1 MPDMMWQTAKH
12 EGVGN
17 IVLEQVPIPEVG
29 PGDVLTRTKV
39 SLISRGSELWR
50 RYVYE
55 EALPPSMMGYST
67 TGVVE
72 RVGADVRD
80 SSPGDWVVVG
90 APHAEYSLASGLPG
104 NPPEV
109 RRLHPD
115 VSPAEGTFHPLC
127 TSATSWTKCAQI
139 TPEDRV
145 VVLGQGIVGNL
156 VMQFARRYRP
166 AQLIAV
172 DALDLRLRIAQE
184 VGAPEVVHA
193 GEEDPVAAVQRLTG
207 GEGATIVMDCVGGRA
222 GLQSFSQAQDMLARG
237 GLLQLIGL
245 YHGAPLQLEAGKIMG
260 NRLLGGILPGTDRAE
275 DARVAMAALAA
286 GEVRAKP
293 LITHRFAGKQVKEGY
308 DFLYEHPDQAL
319 GLLFEW

>member
-17 IVLEQVPIPEVG
+17 IVLEQVSIPEVG

-80 SSPGDWVVVG
+80 FSPGDWVVVG

-104 NPPEV
+104 NPPAV
-109 RRLHPD
+109 RRLHAD

-127 TSATSWTKCAQI
+127 TSAASWTKCAQI

-145 VVLGQGIVGNL
+145 VRLG
-156 VMQFARRYRP
+156 ARDCRQLGDAVRPPVPTRP
-166 AQLIAV
+166 AH
-172 DALDLRLRIAQE
+172 R
-184 VGAPEVVHA
+184 
-193 GEEDPVAAVQRLTG
+193 
-207 GEGATIVMDCVGGRA
+207 GGRA
-222 GLQSFSQAQDMLARG
+222 RSTPPYRAGSRRPG
-237 GLLQLIGL
+237 GG
-245 YHGAPLQLEAGKIMG
+245 PC
-260 NRLLGGILPGTDRAE
+260 R
-275 DARVAMAALAA
+275 
-286 GEVRAKP
+286 
-293 LITHRFAGKQVKEGY
+293 
-308 DFLYEHPDQAL
+308 
-319 GLLFEW
+319 

>member
-17 IVLEQVPIPEVG
+17 IVLEHVPIPEVG
-29 PGDVLTRTKV
+29 PEDVLTRTKV

-67 TGVVE
+67 TGIVE

-80 SSPGDWVVVG
+80 FSPGDWVVVG
-90 APHAEYSLASGLPG
+90 APHAEYSLASGMPG

-109 RRLHPD
+109 RALHAD
-115 VSPAEGTFHPLC
+115 VSPDEGTFHPLC
-127 TSATSWTKCAQI
+127 TSSASWTKCAQI

-172 DALDLRLRIAQE
+172 DALDLRLRIARE
-184 VGAPEVVHA
+184 GRCAGGGPCRGGRPGGRRPAADGRRGRDHRDGLRGGTAP
-193 GEEDPVAAVQRLTG
+193 GCSRSYRRRTCWRAAVCSNSS
-207 GEGATIVMDCVGGRA
+207 A
-222 GLQSFSQAQDMLARG
+222 S
-237 GLLQLIGL
+237 
-245 YHGAPLQLEAGKIMG
+245 
-260 NRLLGGILPGTDRAE
+260 
-275 DARVAMAALAA
+275 
-286 GEVRAKP
+286 
-293 LITHRFAGKQVKEGY
+293 ITAHR
-308 DFLYEHPDQAL
+308 
-319 GLLFEW
+319 